1 VNETITIEQ
10 FQALEAAH
18 KELLTKFA
26 ALEHQYNLLLKL
38 IYGSRH
44 ERFVAASVPE
54 QLSLPFEGLVR
65 PIAPEELPTEEI
77 NYTRTKQTKHKGR
90 NELPEHLPVIEHV
103 IEPDLESLDGYTC
116 IGQEVTETIDYVPAA
131 LVKHRYI
138 RRKYVQIV
146 NPSEEGTANIVK
158 GSLPYRPIYK
168 GLAEAGLLAF
178 LFVSKFVD
186 HLPFHRI
193 IQMFKRQYGWDIS
206 KSTINDWF
214 AACCTLL
221 KPLYEAYKA
230 HVLDSDY
237 LQADESPI
245 KVLREDKAGKSH
257 LGYMW
262 LYRKPQDGSV
272 LFDYRGGRGMD
283 GPLDI
288 LKNFKG
294 VLQCDGYG
302 VYESVAR
309 KRPDI
314 SIASCL
320 AHTRR
325 KFKDSLDN
333 HPALASHALE
343 LAQQLY
349 TLERTYKN
357 ENLNAEEKAARRTA
371 EARPIFM
378 ELLSWVDEQYK
389 NNLSKDA
396 IGAAFRYASQ
406 QLPKLEKYLSDG
418 RIEIDNNRIENAV
431 RPMALG
437 RKNYLFCGS
446 EEGAKRAAMMYTFFT
461 SCKVNNVNPWEWLR
475 YVLQNLEHYPQK
487 RIHELFPCNWNP
499 ENKS

>member
-1 VNETITIEQ
+1 MNEPFSIEQ
-10 FQALEAAH
+10 FQALVAAN
-18 KELLTKFA
+18 KELLTKYA
-26 ALEHQYNLLLKL
+26 ALEHQYNQLLKL
-38 IYGSRH
+38 IYGSRQ
-44 ERFVAASVPE
+44 ERFVPATVAE
-54 QLSLPFEGLVR
+54 QLSLPFEGET
-65 PIAPEELPTEEI
+65 PAMAPEELPTEEI
-77 NYTRTKQTKHKGR
+77 NYTRAKQAKHKGR

-103 IEPDLESLDGYTC
+103 IEPDVESLEGYKC
-116 IGQEVTETIDYVPAA
+116 IGQEVTETIDYVPAE
-131 LVKHRYI
+131 LIKHRYI
-138 RRKYVQIV
+138 RRKYVRIDQ
-146 NPSEEGTANIVK
+146 SEESAANIVK

-186 HLPFHRI
+186 HQPFYRI
-193 IQMFKRQYGWDIS
+193 IQMLKRQYGWDLN

-230 HVLDSDY
+230 HMLNSDY

-245 KVLREDKAGKSH
+245 KVLREDKQGKSH

-288 LKNFKG
+288 LKDFKG
-294 VLQCDGYG
+294 VLQCDGYAA
-302 VYESVAR
+302 YESLAR

-325 KFKDSLDN
+325 KFIDAQDN

-357 ENLNAEEKAARRTA
+357 EKLNAEEKAARRTT

-378 ELLSWVDEQYK
+378 ELLNWVEEQHK

-396 IGAAFRYASQ
+396 IGAALRYAAQ

-418 RIEIDNNRIENAV
+418 RIEIDNNQIENAV

-461 SCKVNNVNPWEWLR
+461 SCKVNDVNPWEWLR

-487 RIHELFPCNWNP
+487 RIHELFPCNWKP
-499 ENKS
+499 EQDK